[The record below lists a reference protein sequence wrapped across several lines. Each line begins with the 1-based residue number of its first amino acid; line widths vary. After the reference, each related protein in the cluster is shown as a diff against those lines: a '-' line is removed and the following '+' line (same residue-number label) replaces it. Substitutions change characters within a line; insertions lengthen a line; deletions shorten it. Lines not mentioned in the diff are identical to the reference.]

1 MKMTKPGIHVLQGLA
16 MQPLTDLSETP
27 QLSEDERWME
37 VARIAFPKQRNE
49 QEVIAEQ
56 QRFVDRFQ
64 GSRSERYVYLSKIFG
79 RRSTWQ
85 SFKDYLRTGE
95 LPEPQAV
102 QDKAS
107 LGKSRQV

>member
-1 MKMTKPGIHVLQGLA
+1 MEMT
-16 MQPLTDLSETP
+16 LTDLSETP

-56 QRFVDRFQ
+56 QRFVNRFQ

-85 SFKDYLRTGE
+85 SFRPNYPSHKPSKT
-95 LPEPQAV
+95 
-102 QDKAS
+102 K
-107 LGKSRQV
+107 QV

>member
-1 MKMTKPGIHVLQGLA
+1 
-16 MQPLTDLSETP
+16 MQPLTDLSTTP

-107 LGKSRQV
+107 LGKSAATGNPDLQAIWG

>member
-1 MKMTKPGIHVLQGLA
+1 MKMTKPGIYVLQGLA

-49 QEVIAEQ
+49 QEVIAQQ
-56 QRFVDRFQ
+56 QRFIDRFQ
-64 GSRSERYVYLSKIFG
+64 GSRSERYVYLSKLFG
-79 RRSTWQ
+79 KRSTRQ
-85 SFKDYLRTGE
+85 SCKDYLRTAV

-102 QDKAS
+102 QEAAEAN
-107 LGKSRQV
+107 

>member
-56 QRFVDRFQ
+56 QRVIERFQ
-64 GSRSERYVYLSKIFG
+64 GSRSERYVYLSKTCLAQFPIA
-79 RRSTWQ
+79 ST
-85 SFKDYLRTGE
+85 SGFPLAAD
-95 LPEPQAV
+95 LPRLA
-102 QDKAS
+102 
-107 LGKSRQV
+107 

>member
-1 MKMTKPGIHVLQGLA
+1 
-16 MQPLTDLSETP
+16 MQPLTDLSGTP

-79 RRSTWQ
+79 RRSTLQ
-85 SFKDYLRTGE
+85 NFKDYLRTGE
-95 LPEPQAV
+95 LL
-102 QDKAS
+102 QDFFPSWGYLFFKEKPIWKNVKMVFES
-107 LGKSRQV
+107 

>member
-1 MKMTKPGIHVLQGLA
+1 

-56 QRFVDRFQ
+56 QQFVDRSQ
-64 GSRSERYVYLSKIFG
+64 GSRSDRYVYLSKILID
-79 RRSTWQ
+79 
-85 SFKDYLRTGE
+85 KLLAAELRY
-95 LPEPQAV
+95 
-102 QDKAS
+102 S
-107 LGKSRQV
+107 